1 MDNDARHRSRRA
13 RLAATAA
20 VLALA
25 GLVSTYPGPGGA
37 ASATSG
43 QFHAVSCT
51 SATFCTAVGEQ
62 STGSGGAATL
72 AERWNGS
79 AWSIVSSPNPA
90 GSKISRLY
98 GVSCTSPANC
108 FAVGSQFNA
117 TTQITKTLIERWNG
131 KAWSITVDAVL
142 AGASSY
148 AYLYAVAC
156 TSTTFCF
163 AVGQRSVS
171 GAVGTT
177 VLAERWNG
185 HGWSL
190 VTTPTIA
197 NARFLR
203 LNAVSCTSTRH
214 CVGIGDYLP
223 PDGRALTLAEHWDG
237 TALTRVPSATTGEL
251 GEGDLLMSVSCG
263 NPSSCM
269 AAGEY
274 ELGGVGRPATF
285 VEQWTGKSWKIVT
298 SADPARSYSAL
309 EGVSCKSAT
318 SCVAVGRYQKPRNRF
333 DFGPT
338 MTLVERWD
346 GKKWSIA
353 SSPNPGTKVSDLAAV
368 SCWSTARCF
377 AVGTQTS
384 ASTTKTLT
392 ESGNGGTWTVVASP

>member
-1 MDNDARHRSRRA
+1 MDDRAPHPSRRV

-25 GLVSTYPGPGGA
+25 GVVSTYAGPGGA
-37 ASATSG
+37 ASATSS

-51 SATFCTAVGEQ
+51 SAMFCTAVGEHRPAAAA
-62 STGSGGAATL
+62 SATL
-72 AERWNGS
+72 AERWNGNT
-79 AWSIVSSPNPA
+79 WSIVSSPNPTA
-90 GSKISRLY
+90 SKFSRLY
-98 GVSCTSPANC
+98 GASCTSPSNC
-108 FAVGSQFNA
+108 IAVGSQYNA
-117 TTQITKTLIERWNG
+117 TTQVSKTLIERWNG
-131 KAWSITVDAVL
+131 KTWSISADAVL
-142 AGASSY
+142 PGVSTSAFLFG
-148 AYLYAVAC
+148 VAC

-190 VTTPTIA
+190 VTTPKIA

-203 LNAVSCTSTRH
+203 LNAVSCASTRR
-214 CVGIGDYLP
+214 CVGVGSYLP
-223 PDGRALTLAEHWDG
+223 PDGRALTLAEHWNG
-237 TALTRVPSATTGEL
+237 TALTGVPSANTGEL
-251 GEGDLLMSVSCG
+251 GEGDLLVSVSCAS
-263 NPSSCM
+263 PSSCI

-285 VEQWTGKSWKIVT
+285 VEQWTGKSWKIVK

-346 GKKWSIA
+346 GKKWSIDP
-353 SSPNPGTKVSDLAAV
+353 SPNPGPKVSDLAAV
-368 SCWSTARCF
+368 SCWNTTRCF
-377 AVGTQTS
+377 AVGTQTN
-384 ASTTKTLT
+384 ASTTQTLT
-392 ESGNGGTWTVVASP
+392 ELGNGGTWTVVASP